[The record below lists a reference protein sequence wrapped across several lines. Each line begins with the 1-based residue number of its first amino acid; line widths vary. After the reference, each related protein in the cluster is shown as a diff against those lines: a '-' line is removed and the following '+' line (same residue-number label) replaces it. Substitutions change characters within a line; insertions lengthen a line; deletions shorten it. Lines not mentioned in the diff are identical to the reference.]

1 MQSPQ
6 KLWTQTQSDTSPHQ
20 THLLPQEMPVIHAA
34 EVLIKV
40 DYSSLNYKDMLAITG
55 KGHILRTS
63 PLIPGIDLSGE
74 VVQSMDDRW
83 QVGDQVIVTGC
94 GLSET
99 LDGGLANYARVPAD
113 LVIKLPEPWTTLDA
127 MRLGTAGFTAGM
139 ALERFM
145 HNQLTPA
152 EGPIAITGV
161 SGGVGLWS
169 LILLNALG
177 YTTHCFTRDVDKHQT
192 ALQAFGATEVNSV
205 DLLTHKIKPLDKALY
220 AGAIDQIGGDALAGL
235 LSKTLPFGHVCS
247 IGLALSE
254 QLHTT
259 VMPFILRGVSLHGL
273 SSSNCP
279 YSRRRRVWALLKQL
293 ATPATLAKMPIKIIP
308 LNEVITT
315 CAAWHTHSELGR
327 IVVKL

>member
-6 KLWTQTQSDTSPHQ
+6 KLWTQTPSDTSPYQ
-20 THLLPQEMPVIHAA
+20 TQLLPQTIPAPKPN

-40 DYSSLNYKDMLAITG
+40 HYSSLNYKDMLAITG

-74 VVQSMDDRW
+74 VIQSLDDRW
-83 QVGDQVIVTGC
+83 QVGDQVLVTGC

-99 LDGGLANYARVPAD
+99 LNGGLANYACIPAD
-113 LVIKLPEPWTTLDA
+113 LLIKLPEPWTTLDA

-145 HNQLTPA
+145 HNQLSPA

-169 LILLNALG
+169 LIFLHALG
-177 YTTHCFTRDVDKHQT
+177 YSTHCFTRDVKKNSA
-192 ALQAFGATEVNSV
+192 ALQAFGATEVCSI
-205 DLLTHKIKPLDKALY
+205 DQLTQQIKPLDKALY
-220 AGAIDQIGGDALAGL
+220 AGAIDQVGGDALAGL
-235 LSKTLPFGHVCS
+235 LSKTQPFGHVCS

-254 QLHTT
+254 QLHMT
-259 VMPFILRGVSLHGL
+259 VMPFILRGVSLHGI

-293 ATPATLAKMPIKIIP
+293 ATPTILEKMPIKTIE
-308 LNEVITT
+308 LNQVITT
-315 CAAWHTHSELGR
+315 CTQWQTHSELGR
-327 IVVKL
+327 IIVKL